1 MLSLRTLSQTRK
13 RLKQKATLGSL
24 LVVVMLFGLFLEAYM
39 HNFNLVYLVLFFL
52 FASAFVASPL
62 GIANMA
68 NLSVALQGSDRLFAK
83 ETSHLY
89 LALTNNKHT
98 ESYALKLECMERSLF
113 IPSVKAQSREI
124 LTLPHTPEKRGK
136 LEIGECLLQS
146 LFPLATIR
154 FVLPVNLTADTVV
167 YPHPK
172 GISLERFLSRR
183 KGRYGQESDFEGII
197 PYIDNAPLSK
207 IHWPSVAKGERA
219 LKKFAFEISQEQLN
233 FDFYQAGRSDEERLS
248 QLTYWILEC
257 EAQNL
262 EFQIQMPHETLNSK
276 RSSIDEIL
284 ETLALY

>member
-24 LVVVMLFGLFLEAYM
+24 LVVIMLFGLFLEAYM

-52 FASAFVASPL
+52 FASAFVASPF
-62 GIANMA
+62 GIMNMA
-68 NLSVALQGSDRLFAK
+68 NLSLTLQGSDRLFAK

-89 LALTNNKHT
+89 LGLKNNKRT
-98 ESYALKLECMERSLF
+98 ESYALKLECMDKSLF
-113 IPSVKAQSREI
+113 IPLLKAQSREI
-124 LTLPHTPEKRGK
+124 LTLPYTPGRRGK
-136 LEIGECLLQS
+136 LDMGECLLQS

-154 FVLPVNLTADTVV
+154 FVLPVKLTADKVV

-172 GISLERFLSRR
+172 GTTLETFLSRQ
-183 KGRYGQESDFEGII
+183 KARYGQESDFEGIT
-197 PYIDNAPLSK
+197 PYIGNAPLSK
-207 IHWPSVAKGERA
+207 IHWPSVAKGESA
-219 LKKFAFEISQEQLN
+219 LKKFALEIPREQLN
-233 FDFYQAGRSDEERLS
+233 FDFYQAGKSDEERLS

-262 EFQIQMPHETLNSK
+262 EFQLQMPYETLNSQ

-284 ETLALY
+284 EKLALY